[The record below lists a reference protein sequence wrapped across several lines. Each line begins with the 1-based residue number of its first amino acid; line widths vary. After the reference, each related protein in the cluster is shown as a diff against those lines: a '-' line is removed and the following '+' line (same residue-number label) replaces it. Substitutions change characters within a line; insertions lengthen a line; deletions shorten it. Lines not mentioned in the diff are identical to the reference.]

1 MFMIFALGIYGQE
14 KRDLITHGLPFKQVV
29 VWGHKLHSHTHS
41 YIHYGFVKAFKYLG
55 YPTYWLDNKDD
66 ISTMDFSETLFVTE
80 GQVDQKIPIKN
91 DCFYILHNCKLE
103 RYKDLFESGRVI
115 IMQVYTHDVLTRN
128 VKKIDECMYSD
139 IENKTLY
146 MPWATDLLPYEIDAI
161 KSDLPAVKKDFVA
174 RFIGTCWGGTYG
186 NIDKIDQF
194 RRACDEYGIPF
205 EITGGWQ
212 SCMNIDPERNVDLI
226 KNAYL
231 APVLVGQWQ
240 CENGYIPCRIFKN
253 ISYGQFGITNS
264 ETVYKL
270 FNKKIVYNPD
280 SYKLFYDAIE
290 YAKNLDI
297 KALYE
302 QMDFVKNKHTYLNRI
317 DTLLWFLKLVFNQSN
332 C

>member
-1 MFMIFALGIYGQE
+1 MFCVLSMYGQTAE
-14 KRDLITHGLPFKQVV
+14 NSITHGLPFKQVV

-115 IMQVYTHDVLTRN
+115 MMQVYTHDVLARQ

-139 IENKTLY
+139 VENKTLY

-161 KSDLPAVKKDFVA
+161 KENLPLVKKDFVA
-174 RFIGTCWGGTYG
+174 RFIGTSWGGFFG
-186 NIDKIDQF
+186 NVDKVQAFKKSCNKNGIQF
-194 RRACDEYGIPF
+194 EV
-205 EITGGWQ
+205 Q
-212 SCMNIDPERNVDLI
+212 SHVDMQEHIDLI
-226 KNAYL
+226 KTAYL
-231 APVLVGQWQ
+231 APTLFGQWQ
-240 CENGYIPCRIFKN
+240 CEHGYIPCRIFKN
-253 ISYGQFGITNS
+253 ISYGNFGITNS
-264 ETVYKL
+264 EAVYNL
-270 FNKKIVYNPD
+270 FDKKIVYNPD
-280 SYKLFYDAIE
+280 CYELCNAAIE

-297 KALYE
+297 NQVYE
-302 QMDFVKNKHTYLNRI
+302 QMDCVKNKHTYLNRI
-317 DTLLWFLKLVFNQSN
+317 DILCSFLKDVWVSCNK
-332 C
+332 